1 MNSQNPLHVQ
11 ELLDNTIDF
20 LSDSPATLLSCSIV
34 ARSWVYAAQSNLFR
48 APHVT
53 TEAFFNHRTGIER
66 EFCDVLTESPH
77 LLRHV
82 RELFIEEDDGDPE
95 GVIARLCRLPFP
107 RLETLIVGINHPLR
121 WSETFRPIL
130 SLRTLRTL
138 DLSTGGGFSPCV
150 YFLTLC
156 PSIQHLRL
164 HCSGEDEK
172 TPVVPHTLP
181 LVQLKSLSVYFST
194 ETYAEERHRLDPVG
208 FYPFDLSK
216 LKALAILTE
225 YLVDL
230 ETLPNDAR
238 VASIQLLELNGL
250 PSRRGVDLWGFTN
263 LKILCLPFDHQLSN
277 VCLTIATIST
287 LPRLET
293 VLFAMGTSLLN
304 FNRIERKSIQEI
316 DEIMS
321 SLTNIPNPVQF
332 EIRPTTLDAEKCL
345 RAVFPLLVA
354 KNKFGIVYRSLDME
368 ESWRRELIDTL

>member
-1 MNSQNPLHVQ
+1 MNSKNPLHVQ
-11 ELLDNTIDF
+11 ELLDNTINF
-20 LSDSPATLLSCSIV
+20 LSDSPATLLSCSLV

-53 TEAFFNHRTGIER
+53 TEAFFNHRNGVER
-66 EFCDVLTESPH
+66 EFCAVLTESPH

-82 RELFIEEDDGDPE
+82 RELFIEEDEGDPD
-95 GVIARLCRLPFP
+95 GVIARLCLLPFP
-107 RLETLIVGINHPLR
+107 RLETLIVGIDHLPR

-138 DLSTGGGFSPCV
+138 DLSMGGGISPCI

-164 HCSGEDEK
+164 RCSGEDEK

-181 LVQLKSLSVYFST
+181 LVQLKSLSVYFGT

-230 ETLPNDAR
+230 ETLPNEAR
-238 VASIQLLELNGL
+238 VGIQLLELSGS
-250 PSRRGVDLWGFTN
+250 PSYRGVDLSGFTN
-263 LKILCLPFDHQLSN
+263 LKIICLAFAHQSSS
-277 VCLTIATIST
+277 VARTVATIST
-287 LPRLET
+287 LPCLQT
-293 VLFAMGTSLLN
+293 VVFALGSSLLN
-304 FNRIERKSIQEI
+304 FNSIERKNIQEI

-321 SLTNIPNPVQF
+321 SLTNLPEPVQF
-332 EIRPTTLDAEKCL
+332 EIHPTTLDVEKYL
-345 RAVFPLLVA
+345 RALFPLLVA
-354 KNKFGIVYRSLDME
+354 KNKFAIVYRSPDME
-368 ESWRRELIDTL
+368 ESWRR